1 MKLSRL
7 LEITRLNLGR
17 YLPPVSRPSPD
28 WNQEFLELVRV
39 VLTLLQQYR
48 WEIEEI
54 KSGQFLEE
62 LEGWKQGLSSIVDPR
77 SLGNYRLNV
86 YEKSSDYLK
95 REKNYLAEREAELKN
110 MVTLLSEAV
119 STVVAD
125 NGTYHQEVLKRALG
139 MSQISQLEDIRKI
152 RTLIAREV
160 EQLKEVVKQKQTQ
173 DRLHQEQLSK
183 HVEALQ
189 SRLQSAVNR
198 SLKDPL
204 TGLYNRQGWDHEV
217 FNACYTASVTK
228 VPFALALLDVDDFKQ
243 VNDKYGHQVGDLI
256 LAKVAKEFQESFRS
270 EDYLSRYGGDEFA
283 FILKTPSL
291 DKAQKRLERLCKDLS
306 KPTYQCSIDKTE
318 FYLRISLS
326 CGVSVFR
333 EDDTPESLVRRAD
346 QSLYLAKH
354 AGKNCVV
361 SETAL
366 VAKTA

>member
-1 MKLSRL
+1 MKLSKL
-7 LEITRLNLGR
+7 WKLTQLNLGR
-17 YLPPVSRPSPD
+17 NIPSGSKSATD
-28 WNQEFLELVRV
+28 CNQEFIELIRA

-54 KSGQFLEE
+54 KSGQFLEQ
-62 LEGWKQGLSSIVDPR
+62 LEGWKQGLGSIVDPR

-86 YEKSSDYLK
+86 YEKSSDYLR
-95 REKNYLAEREAELKN
+95 REKDYLAEREAELKN

-119 STVVAD
+119 STVVSD
-125 NGTYHQEVLKRALG
+125 NGTYHQEVLKRASGL
-139 MSQISQLEDIRKI
+139 SQISQLEDIRKI
-152 RTLIAREV
+152 RALLAREV
-160 EQLKEVVKQKQTQ
+160 EQLKEVVKQKQNQ
-173 DRLHQEQLSK
+173 DRLNREQLSK

-204 TGLYNRQGWDHEV
+204 TGLYNRQGWDQEI
-217 FNACYTASVTK
+217 FNACYTASVAK
-228 VPFALALLDVDDFKQ
+228 VPFALALLDIDDFKQ
-243 VNDKYGHQVGDLI
+243 INDKYGHQVGDLI
-256 LAKVAKEFQESFRS
+256 LAKVAKEFRESFRS

-283 FILKTPSL
+283 FILQTPAL

-326 CGVSVFR
+326 CGVSIFR

-361 SETAL
+361 SEAAL
-366 VAKTA
+366 VEKTA